1 VGGRTR
7 AATSSE
13 SRVSDG
19 ADPRLA
25 DALAHPEIAR
35 LAAALAERPGAAA
48 RVHPDDPPPRRAAV
62 ALVLRLSDEGTPELL
77 FVKRAEYEGD
87 PWSGHIAFPGGRAEP
102 DDPSPWDTAARETW
116 EETGLEL
123 RRDGRLLGTLD
134 DLYPRNPALPA
145 IVVRPHVA
153 LAVPPG
159 PLVLSDELAA
169 AFWVPIRRF
178 GEPGFATTSTVQ
190 ARGHSLTVPSFVHE
204 GHTIWGMTHR
214 ILEQLL
220 VRWPAVGEPARGRES
235 GD

>member
-1 VGGRTR
+1 MSDGGRP
-7 AATSSE
+7 ALPHA
-13 SRVSDG
+13 
-19 ADPRLA
+19 LA
-25 DALAHPEIAR
+25 DGLAHPEIAR
-35 LAAALAERPGAAA
+35 LAAALAARPGRPA
-48 RVHPDDPPPRRAAV
+48 RIHPDDRPPRHAAV
-62 ALVLRLSDEGTPELL
+62 ALVLRLREDGTPELL

-87 PWSGHIAFPGGRAEP
+87 PWSGHVAFPGGRAEP
-102 DDPSPWDTAARETW
+102 DDATPWDTAARETW

-123 RRDGRLLGTLD
+123 RRDGLLLGTLD

-153 LAVPPG
+153 LAAPG

-190 ARGHSLTVPSFVHE
+190 ARGHALTVPSFVHD

-214 ILEQLL
+214 IVEQLL
-220 VRWPAVGEPARGRES
+220 ERWPPAPRTGPDGE
-235 GD
+235 